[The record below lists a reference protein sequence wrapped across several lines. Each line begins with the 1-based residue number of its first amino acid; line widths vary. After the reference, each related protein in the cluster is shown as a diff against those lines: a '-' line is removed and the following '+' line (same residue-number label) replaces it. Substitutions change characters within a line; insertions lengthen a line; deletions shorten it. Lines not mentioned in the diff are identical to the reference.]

1 MKGGGSMTGQ
11 RSLITFLLVFAVLAS
26 ETAAT
31 NDFSYDVPHYS
42 VYIRDI
48 TLNAA
53 YDLDR
58 QGFTVEWAH
67 DDKAMFYVNAEQE
80 ELLRYLGYIP
90 LRTEADEPLIPYPT
104 LTEIYDSIDS
114 VLIAHPDICRGVTI
128 GTSVQGRPIRA
139 VVVSDNPATEEIEP
153 EMRIHG
159 GIHGNEPAAS
169 TTTLHYLEVLTD
181 EYLTSPM
188 CEYIINNT
196 ETWIV
201 PVLNPDGYVADNR
214 YNANGVDLNR
224 NLSYMWVPWSTHG
237 PYPFSEPETAALRDI
252 TMQSWPEIE
261 NFINPFTAGL
271 SLHTGANCFNS
282 AWNYTENPLP
292 EDVNLMYVQGD
303 DYANSPGIVAFFG
316 SGGFLVYIPG
326 SSWYST
332 NGDVNDWSYGE
343 CGTIDH
349 TIEVYELHQYP
360 DWPALSNAHYM
371 AILSFFTNSTYG
383 IWGTVTNNLG
393 TPLDAQITISTTDR
407 PVRTQLRFCRT
418 DVILGD
424 YHKTLLPGTYDVQ
437 VTAEGYVPKTVT
449 DVLVSPEERVEVSFV
464 LDMLGI
470 EEGETG
476 GQSLLGN
483 LTVFPNPVFN
493 SCEIRLPVTG
503 VDGTV
508 NIFSLTGRL
517 VYRLDVSSQ
526 TTSIDWDCMGENRTE
541 IPSGVY
547 VVKFNSGGISMTER
561 FIINR

>member
-1 MKGGGSMTGQ
+1 MKDGGSMSGHWY
-11 RSLITFLLVFAVLAS
+11 SIAFMIIFSALAS
-26 ETAAT
+26 ETAAVG
-31 NDFSYDVPHYS
+31 DFSYDVPYYS
-42 VYIRDI
+42 VYIKSI

-53 YDLDR
+53 HDLDR

-114 VLIAHPDICRGVTI
+114 VLTAHPDICRGVTI

-139 VVVSDNPATEEIEP
+139 IVVSDNPATEEIEP
-153 EMRIHG
+153 ELRIHG
-159 GIHGNEPAAS
+159 GIHGCEPASS

-188 CEYIINNT
+188 CEYIVNNT
-196 ETWIV
+196 ETWII
-201 PVLNPDGYVADNR
+201 PVLNPDGYVANSR

-224 NLSYMWVPWSTHG
+224 NLSYMWVSSPTHG

-252 TMQSWPEIE
+252 TMQSWPETE

-282 AWNYTENPLP
+282 PWNYTENPLP

-303 DYANSPGIVAFFG
+303 DYANGPGIVAFFG

-326 SSWYST
+326 SSWYPT

-349 TIEVYELHQYP
+349 TIEVYEDHQYP
-360 DWPALSNAHYM
+360 DWPGLANAHYM

-383 IWGTVTNNLG
+383 IWGTATNNLG
-393 TPLDAQITISTTDR
+393 TPLDAQIVIDSTNLSDST
-407 PVRTQLRFCRT
+407 PLRFCRT

-424 YHKTLLPGTYDVQ
+424 YHKTLLPGTYDVH
-437 VTAEGYVPKTVT
+437 VTAEGYISQVIT
-449 DVLVSPEERVEVSFV
+449 DVSVGPEERVEVSFV
-464 LDMLGI
+464 LDLLGI
-470 EEGETG
+470 EESETV

-483 LTVFPNPVFN
+483 LSVFPNPVSN
-493 SCEIRLPVTG
+493 TCEIRLPVTE
-503 VDGTV
+503 VDRTV
-508 NIFSLTGRL
+508 NIYSLAGHL

-526 TTSIDWDCMGENRTE
+526 TTSIDWDCRGENRAE
-541 IPSGVY
+541 VPSGVY
-547 VVKFNSGGISMTER
+547 VIKFSSGGISTTER